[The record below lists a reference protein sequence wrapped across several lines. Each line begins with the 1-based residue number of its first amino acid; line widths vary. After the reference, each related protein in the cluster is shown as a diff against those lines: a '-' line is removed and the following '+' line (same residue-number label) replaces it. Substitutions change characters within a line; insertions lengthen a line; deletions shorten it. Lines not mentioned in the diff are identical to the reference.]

1 MSGSD
6 QHWRKIQKHLTE
18 WATEL
23 DKAKTD
29 AEAEVAKVQSQYYER
44 LTDLRSEIERNLKRW
59 GAELRELTQK
69 AGTTEAAGARG
80 LEEFRARVQAE
91 ITEWQPE
98 IEQLKARATQAKA
111 DAKRLAQQLKAKGEE
126 ASDRLKALKKT
137 AGESWD
143 EIKPVIEKAWAELRP
158 ALRSAAAKFRETQP
172 PSPRTVSDD
181 FTAGQHQRPPVK

>member
-23 DKAKTD
+23 DKAKAD
-29 AEAEVAKVQSQYYER
+29 AETEVAKVQSQYYER

-80 LEEFRARVQAE
+80 LEEFRAPVQAE
-91 ITEWQPE
+91 ITGGQPG
-98 IEQLKARATQAKA
+98 IEHLNARATQSQPQP
-111 DAKRLAQQLKAKGEE
+111 KRLGH
-126 ASDRLKALKKT
+126 
-137 AGESWD
+137 
-143 EIKPVIEKAWAELRP
+143 
-158 ALRSAAAKFRETQP
+158 
-172 PSPRTVSDD
+172 PR
-181 FTAGQHQRPPVK
+181 

>member
-23 DKAKTD
+23 DKAKAD
-29 AEAEVAKVQSQYYER
+29 AETEVAKVQSQYYER

-98 IEQLKARATQAKA
+98 IEQLKARATQAKS

-126 ASDRLKALKKT
+126 ASDRLKALKRT
-137 AGESWD
+137 AGKSWD
-143 EIKPVIEKAWAELRP
+143 EIRPVLERAWAELRP
-158 ALRSAAAKFRETQP
+158 ALQSAAAKFREP
-172 PSPRTVSDD
+172 
-181 FTAGQHQRPPVK
+181 RPPVT